1 MEKYK
6 LYKVAKSKIRIIYKL
21 ILIDRRFKV
30 LEELNPL
37 QEWLEFQDK
46 ITLKSR
52 IKLNN
57 DMILEILY
65 NPSYISIYQPFEQ
78 GQERKVVLKSIKYS
92 EPIEIIKEVLR
103 VIDSIESFYV

>member
-1 MEKYK
+1 MGKYK

-30 LEELNPL
+30 LEEINPL

-65 NPSYISIYQPFEQ
+65 NPNYISIYQPFEQ
-78 GQERKVVLKSIKYS
+78 EQGRKEILKLIKYS
-92 EPIEIIKEVLR
+92 EPTEIIKEVRR
-103 VIDSIESFYV
+103 VIDSIENFYI